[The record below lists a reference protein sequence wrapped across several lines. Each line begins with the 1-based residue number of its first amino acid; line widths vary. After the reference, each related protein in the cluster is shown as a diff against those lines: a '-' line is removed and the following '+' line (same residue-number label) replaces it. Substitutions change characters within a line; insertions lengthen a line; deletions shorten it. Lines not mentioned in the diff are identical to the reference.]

1 MKKLVLLALMALA
14 FVASTNTGR
23 AVGPIPTCNP
33 CPNVR

>member
-14 FVASTNTGR
+14 FVASTQTGR
-23 AVGPIPTCNP
+23 AVGDLPTCNP

>member
-14 FVASTNTGR
+14 FVASSTSSR
-23 AVGPIPTCNP
+23 AEGPLPTCNP